1 MGGVRAGGGVTFI
14 GTGPGDPGLL
24 AVRAREA
31 LAGAQVVVADADV
44 PSGVIEH
51 APEEA
56 ERVQVADDGGG
67 VLRPAVAAL
76 LRARAAAGRRVVRL
90 VTGDGSAFHG
100 EVAALDAWG
109 LQFDVV
115 PGVTPGAAE
124 AWLRRRPLHGR
135 RVLVTRPRPQ
145 AGRLAALLEVH
156 GAEVVTLPVIRIEP
170 PEDWAPLDAAIRAL
184 GTFRWVVFT
193 SVNGVAAFRERLGR
207 AGLDARSLAGRQV
220 AAIGPETADALR
232 RAGIEPDLVPA
243 EFRAEGLL
251 EALATRLERGDAVLL
266 VRAAEAR
273 DVLPRELEA
282 RGIRVTVA
290 PAYRTVIAKEG
301 ADRVLA
307 LLESRRLDA
316 VTFTS
321 SSTVRGFLA
330 LLAPAD
336 ARRLLDGVIVGA
348 IGPITAET
356 AAEHGLRVSVM
367 PREYTIP
374 ALADAIA
381 GHFETAPPV
390 TPRG

>member
-1 MGGVRAGGGVTFI
+1 VRTGGFVTFI
-14 GTGPGDPGLL
+14 GAGPGDPGLL
-24 AVRAREA
+24 AVRAQQA
-31 LAGAQVVVADADV
+31 LVGAQVVVADAEV
-44 PSGVIEH
+44 PPAVIEN

-56 ERVQVADDGGG
+56 ERVQVADDGRG
-67 VLRPAVAAL
+67 VPRQAVAAL
-76 LRARAAAGRRVVRL
+76 LRAHAAAGRRVVRL
-90 VTGDGSAFHG
+90 VTGDGSAFYD
-100 EVAALDAWG
+100 EAATLDAWG
-109 LQFDVV
+109 LAFDVV
-115 PGVTPGAAE
+115 PGVTPGAVE
-124 AWLRRRPLHGR
+124 AWLGRRPLHGR

-145 AGRLAALLEVH
+145 AGRLAALLEAY
-156 GAEVVTLPVIRIEP
+156 GAEVVTLPTIRIEP

-251 EALATRLERGDAVLL
+251 EALATRLGRGDAVLL

-273 DVLPRELEA
+273 EVLPRELEA

-290 PAYRTVIAKEG
+290 PAYRTVLVKEG
-301 ADRVLA
+301 ADHAVA

-321 SSTVRGFLA
+321 SSTVRGFLV
-330 LLAPAD
+330 LIAPAD
-336 ARRLLDGVIVGA
+336 ARRLLDGVVVGA

-356 AAEHGLRVSVM
+356 ATEHGLRVSVM
-367 PREYTIP
+367 PREYTVP

-381 GHFETAPPV
+381 GHFETSPPA
-390 TPRG
+390 TLRG